1 MLDKQFWVGKKTP
14 SSEGEGVERT
24 LIREIL
30 SAATSSQIPNHETTK
45 KDATQAYNTVNKL
58 KQGKLREITKCL
70 LTQFS

>member
-45 KDATQAYNTVNKL
+45 KRCDTSKQHSKQA
-58 KQGKLREITKCL
+58 
-70 LTQFS
+70 